1 MGYSTNIAVMFVY
14 PYVFLYPFDY
24 HALVVRYCIEMTQ
37 SIVTQLLLFESLC
50 FLSMDFDATYLGEN
64 PVELPPTRTPY
75 TGTVA
80 KISYVCVGVA
90 KGLLHCESKKNKT
103 PNSCP
108 YLHQIFTDFQNS
120 FTVRLSR
127 KFVTKL
133 IPHHKYPTTP

>member
-14 PYVFLYPFDY
+14 PYVFLYLFDH
-24 HALVVRYCIEMTQ
+24 HALVVRYFIEMTQ

-50 FLSMDFDATYLGEN
+50 FLPMDFDATYLGEV

-90 KGLLHCESKKNKT
+90 KGLLHCESKKT
-103 PNSCP
+103 RHVT
-108 YLHQIFTDFQNS
+108 LAHIFTKYLPIFKI
-120 FTVRLSR
+120 LSLLDS
-127 KFVTKL
+127 VGNL
-133 IPHHKYPTTP
+133 